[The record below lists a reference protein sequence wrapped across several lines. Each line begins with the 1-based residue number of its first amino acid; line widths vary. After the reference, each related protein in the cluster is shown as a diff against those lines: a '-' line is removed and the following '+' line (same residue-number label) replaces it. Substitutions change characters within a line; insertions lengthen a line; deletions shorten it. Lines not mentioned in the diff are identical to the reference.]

1 MCSCNWIWTSKY
13 HTYSSLLSIAYLVK
27 IIFKFHMHCK
37 SFSCRSFI
45 PFLHDLSITGPQK
58 FHIALLL
65 VLLYLSEE
73 CFTVVS
79 QTFIYVDLAIS
90 SACFRNQL
98 RRQMACVLSQEDI
111 QGLHCK
117 YPGNSIQFLIILL

>member
-1 MCSCNWIWTSKY
+1 
-13 HTYSSLLSIAYLVK
+13 
-27 IIFKFHMHCK
+27 MHCK

-117 YPGNSIQFLIILL
+117 YPGNSIQFLIILLCVKFCLNYKGFHEYGFHLLSLTPRPLLDTRT